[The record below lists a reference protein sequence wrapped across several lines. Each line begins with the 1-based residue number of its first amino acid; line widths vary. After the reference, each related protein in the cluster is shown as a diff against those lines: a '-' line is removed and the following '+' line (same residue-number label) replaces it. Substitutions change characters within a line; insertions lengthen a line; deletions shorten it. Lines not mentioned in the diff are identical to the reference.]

1 MKGLEVWVWENFTPV
16 CDFYLCHFHLKSE
29 EVILLSKFIE
39 CRERHHAFDREA
51 TTLV

>member
-1 MKGLEVWVWENFTPV
+1 MRGLKVWVWEIFTPV
-16 CDFYLCHFHLKSE
+16 CNFYLYHFHLKSE

-39 CRERHHAFDREA
+39 FRERHHAFDRDD